1 MRKASKIRIL
11 VCLFAASALW
21 AALVEEPSVPAVQ
34 SAGADS
40 TAQKKVGADASPALG
55 AELAARRS
63 LPAIDFD
70 PFAPRS
76 SLQAPKPAAV
86 ARAAAAAVATAP
98 RPSAPAMPYRIA
110 GRLRAHSG
118 TQVFLARGDEVF
130 PIRENDLLDGQY
142 RVESLGSTQVVLVHV
157 PTSTRE
163 TLDFGSHDE
172 SRQAASPAG
181 AEPGAGASAPKAPPN
196 GVAFRLEGPPQAT
209 EGREFDLVM
218 RMSSS
223 ERVCNVPMQLLF
235 DAAVLQPVSV
245 RPGAYFAA
253 DEERFRY
260 RISPQGTIYVAA
272 SHSAPAAISDAEIAV
287 FTFRPLKASAAAE
300 VRVVTL
306 RAEGPDRRTLAHQD
320 VVPFRTAIAP

>member
-1 MRKASKIRIL
+1 MRKAPKIRIL
-11 VCLFAASALW
+11 ICLLAAPALW
-21 AALVEEPSVPAVQ
+21 AVLMEEPSVPAVR
-34 SAGADS
+34 SAGDS
-40 TAQKKVGADASPALG
+40 TAQKKAAPDASPALG
-55 AELAARRS
+55 AELAARRP
-63 LPAIDFD
+63 LPAMDFD

-76 SLQAPKPAAV
+76 SLPQAPKPAA
-86 ARAAAAAVATAP
+86 APTAA
-98 RPSAPAMPYRIA
+98 RPSAPAMPYRVA
-110 GRLRAHSG
+110 GHLRTHSG
-118 TQVFLARGDEVF
+118 IQVFLARGDQVF

-142 RVESLGSTQVVLVHV
+142 RVESLASTQVVLIHL
-157 PTSTRE
+157 PTNTRE

-172 SRQAASPAG
+172 SRQAASPAA
-181 AEPGAGASAPKAPPN
+181 AEPGAGASAPKAPPR

-209 EGREFDLVM
+209 EGREFNLVM

-223 ERVCNVPMQLLF
+223 ERVFNVPMQLLF

-260 RISPQGTIYVAA
+260 RITPQGTIYVAA
-272 SHSAPAAISDAEIAV
+272 SHSAPAATSDAEIAV

-300 VRVVTL
+300 VRVATL
-306 RAEGPDRRTLAHQD
+306 RAEGPDRRTIAHQD